1 MNKEILSCSKIY
13 NEAVT
18 KEESVICGHF
28 EVSQPFSENVYL
40 IGMFYL
46 VGIKMCVSGH
56 NKINCGYRTT
66 VDLLFET
73 KRF

>member
-18 KEESVICGHF
+18 KSSVGT

-40 IGMFYL
+40 IGMF
-46 VGIKMCVSGH
+46 I
-56 NKINCGYRTT
+56 
-66 VDLLFET
+66 LLE
-73 KRF
+73 